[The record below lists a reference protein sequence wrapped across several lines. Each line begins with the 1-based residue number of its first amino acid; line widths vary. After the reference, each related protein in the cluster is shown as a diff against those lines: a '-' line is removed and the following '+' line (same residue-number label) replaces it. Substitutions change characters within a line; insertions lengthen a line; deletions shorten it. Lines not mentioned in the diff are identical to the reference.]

1 MEYEIIVVCKQ
12 VYRVFVEADDDDKAQ
27 ELAAQMAVDSDGVG
41 VELLRDE
48 VDTII
53 DNVYE

>member
-12 VYRVFVEADDDDKAQ
+12 VYRVSVEADDDYKAQ
-27 ELAAQMAVDSDGVG
+27 ELAAQMVVDSDGVG